1 MNLIP
6 KFSLDDFNDEVVDNL
21 KIYLSNRN
29 RVSYH
34 FIYDQAFGGTSNF
47 SIESTIAPFT
57 DFYIHDISFA
67 EVNDSPSFNV
77 DFSLRPVG
85 KRLAEL
91 LGKQIPFFKSLED
104 VNFDHDIGLLENTR
118 FLAGELEN
126 DEDLSGRLANLAEV
140 YIFDAFGTS
149 HRAHAST
156 HGAIYASSLSCAGLL
171 LENEIEA
178 LKKATRSQ
186 ESPTLA
192 IVGGSKV
199 SSKLEVIK
207 SLSQI
212 SDAVI
217 TGGGITNTF
226 LKAIGVNVGR
236 SLCEDSMLNH
246 ASELLNTS
254 KILLP
259 NEVVVGKSI
268 DSHETRICS
277 ISDVE
282 DDEMIL
288 DQVLSKEAKEKIELA
303 KKIIWN
309 GPVGVFEQEAFS
321 KGTKDLSTA
330 IANSSAYSLAG
341 GGETLLAIK
350 LFINKSN
357 VSYCSTGGGAFLEFM
372 EGKELPSLAA
382 LGFKF

>member
-1 MNLIP
+1 M
-6 KFSLDDFNDEVVDNL
+6 
-21 KIYLSNRN
+21 
-29 RVSYH
+29 
-34 FIYDQAFGGTSNF
+34 
-47 SIESTIAPFT
+47 
-57 DFYIHDISFA
+57 
-67 EVNDSPSFNV
+67 
-77 DFSLRPVG
+77 
-85 KRLAEL
+85 
-91 LGKQIPFFKSLED
+91 
-104 VNFDHDIGLLENTR
+104 
-118 FLAGELEN
+118 
-126 DEDLSGRLANLAEV
+126 
-140 YIFDAFGTS
+140 
-149 HRAHAST
+149 
-156 HGAIYASSLSCAGLL
+156 L

-277 ISDVE
+277 ISGVE

-350 LFINKSN
+350 LFINKNN